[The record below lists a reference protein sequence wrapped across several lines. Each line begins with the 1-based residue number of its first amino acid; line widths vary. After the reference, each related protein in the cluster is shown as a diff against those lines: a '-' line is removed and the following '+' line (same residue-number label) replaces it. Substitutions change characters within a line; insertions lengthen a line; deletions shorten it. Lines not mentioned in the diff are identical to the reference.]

1 MLNNHVLITLSDKSK
16 LFFSFDPNN
25 NQFIEQACPIA
36 NNITSIKGSSKKYFG
51 SECAIAV
58 VDDKVVC
65 FINEKMMV

>member
-1 MLNNHVLITLSDKSK
+1 MLNNHVLITLLDKSK

-36 NNITSIKGSSKKYFG
+36 NNITSIKGNSKKYFG

-58 VDDKVVC
+58 VDDKVAC